1 MNGKLHVPVP
11 DEYGGIAGLRCA
23 VLADER
29 NLDSCGKAVRDE
41 RIGKDMNEKA
51 SYIPVEARV
60 VNETEK
66 GSTPL
71 ESTKERAEVKKG
83 HMRLIDGLR
92 MKKVAGQT
100 LLYPGPE
107 VASKVYQPAM
117 LNREAT
123 TLVKLM
129 AEDFTVDSIVEQG
142 LKIYRVE
149 EAILRKDVEKLVEN
163 LMLAGML
170 EGEEVEERLK
180 KATTSVSG
188 TAIVK
193 NGKIF
198 SSKADNV
205 KRVFR
210 TFIR

>member
-1 MNGKLHVPVP
+1 M
-11 DEYGGIAGLRCA
+11 
-23 VLADER
+23 
-29 NLDSCGKAVRDE
+29 RDE

-123 TLVKLM
+123 TLVKMM

-149 EAILRKDVEKLVEN
+149 EAVLRKDVEKLVEN

-170 EGEEVEERLK
+170 EGEEVEGKLVR
-180 KATTSVSG
+180 ATTTMCGQV
-188 TAIVK
+188 TIK
-193 NGKIF
+193 NGKIV
-198 SSKADNV
+198 SSKRTNV
-205 KRVFR
+205 KRFFSK
-210 TFIR
+210 T